1 AYRVRCGFPWFGSR
15 VLFPPS
21 RGGNLFLSS
30 MRLVPLIIERD
41 VRILF
46 SDAFLVAIMFANFAI
61 DLFVTAATFGR
72 LVTGQG
78 ANYFLF
84 IAPGSNL
91 ITAMVAAFQSGRDV
105 WREKYIKDLT
115 SYLLTLPVQ
124 RPVLAFSRVLG
135 GVVRSVIATFPGTL
149 VICYV
154 YGILLSPKILLA
166 YLIVGTFSL
175 GIVGL
180 SMAIS
185 AFSSSIEMWV
195 TVRSAIQL
203 YLSFLS
209 ALFYPVTV
217 FPSALAPIITSN
229 PMTWA
234 IQAFRQLSPIS
245 FAQVPSGYSLGSIAT
260 LSGPSLAFALR

>member
-1 AYRVRCGFPWFGSR
+1 MSYA
-15 VLFPPS
+15 
-21 RGGNLFLSS
+21 
-30 MRLVPLIIERD
+30 RLIPNIIERD
-41 VRILF
+41 VRVLF
-46 SDAFLVAIMFANFAI
+46 SDAYLVAIMFANFSI
-61 DLFVTAATFGR
+61 DLFITAATFGN

-78 ANYFLF
+78 ANYFLY

-124 RPVLAFSRVLG
+124 RPVLALSRVLG

-149 VICYV
+149 VICYL
-154 YGILLSPKILLA
+154 YGIILTPGIFIA
-166 YLIVGTFSL
+166 YLIVGLFAL

-195 TVRSAIQL
+195 TIRSAIQL

-209 ALFYPVTV
+209 ALFYPISV
-217 FPSALAPIITSN
+217 FPGALAPIVNSN

-234 IQAFRQLSPIS
+234 IQAFRQLSPTP
-245 FAQVPSGYSLGSIAT
+245 FPQVPVGDSLSSI
-260 LSGPSLAFALR
+260 LVLLGPSLVFALIGIISYMLYSKQ

>member
-1 AYRVRCGFPWFGSR
+1 
-15 VLFPPS
+15 
-21 RGGNLFLSS
+21 
-30 MRLVPLIIERD
+30 
-41 VRILF
+41 
-46 SDAFLVAIMFANFAI
+46 MFANFAI
-61 DLFVTAATFGR
+61 DLFITAATFGN

-78 ANYFLF
+78 VNYFLY

-91 ITAMVAAFQSGRDV
+91 ITSMVAAFQSGRDV

-115 SYLLTLPVQ
+115 SYLLTLPVK

-149 VICYV
+149 VICYL
-154 YGILLSPKILLA
+154 YGIILSPKILLA

-234 IQAFRQLSPIS
+234 IQAFRQLSPTQ
-245 FAQVPSGYSLGSIAT
+245 FPQVPVGDPLGSI
-260 LSGPSLAFALR
+260 LVLMGPSLAFALLGTICYIWYSKL